1 MQILLIKFADFMPFK
16 PPALAALMY
25 LSEFDMLII
34 IIIIIKII
42 IKNLITKA
50 FNATAEKQRNQR
62 NDKTY
67 NK

>member
-1 MQILLIKFADFMPFK
+1 MQILVIMFADFMPFK
-16 PPALAALMY
+16 PPALAALIY
-25 LSEFDMLII
+25 LSEFDML
-34 IIIIIKII
+34 IIIIKII

>member
-1 MQILLIKFADFMPFK
+1 MQILRIMFADFMPFK
-16 PPALAALMY
+16 PPALAALIY

-34 IIIIIKII
+34 IIKII
-42 IKNLITKA
+42 IKNLIAKA

>member
-1 MQILLIKFADFMPFK
+1 MQILLIMFADFIPFK
-16 PPALAALMY
+16 PPALAPLMY
-25 LSEFDMLII
+25 LSESDMLII
-34 IIIIIKII
+34 IIKII
-42 IKNLITKA
+42 VKNLITKA

>member
-1 MQILLIKFADFMPFK
+1 MQILLIMFADFMPFK
-16 PPALAALMY
+16 PLASAALMY

-34 IIIIIKII
+34 ILKII

>member
-1 MQILLIKFADFMPFK
+1 MQILLIMFADFMPFK

-25 LSEFDMLII
+25 LSEFDII
-34 IIIIIKII
+34 IIIIIKKI

>member
-1 MQILLIKFADFMPFK
+1 MQILLIMFADFMPFK

-34 IIIIIKII
+34 III
-42 IKNLITKA
+42 KNLITKA

>member
-1 MQILLIKFADFMPFK
+1 MQILLIMFADFMPFK

-34 IIIIIKII
+34 ILKII